1 MMSHAHT
8 HTHVPRTLGACDLTH
23 MRVAYAQNPGSM
35 FAHAHMCVAEARKPW
50 GRGHTSGCLVAHAA
64 FALMFE
70 CVTSQRCVLPTR
82 ADMCVAE
89 GGAVMTWLHVVS
101 SHASPHTHT
110 RTRAHVCGASREPRP
125 WSLTCAHTHTHAC
138 CRRRESVVTLPVACS
153 GCTCTQPPV
162 CGRSKGLRPRR
173 RRRCFCDVRTFVV
186 AQRCVSG
193 SMPRTHMCVSA
204 RSPGSR
210 FRFVAFVSGVC

>member
-1 MMSHAHT
+1 MSHAHT

-82 ADMCVAE
+82 ADMCVVE

-125 WSLTCAHTHTHAC
+125 WSLTCAHTHTCVLQTQGVRGHASSC
-138 CRRRESVVTLPVACS
+138 LFW
-153 GCTCTQPPV
+153 
-162 CGRSKGLRPRR
+162 L
-173 RRRCFCDVRTFVV
+173 
-186 AQRCVSG
+186 
-193 SMPRTHMCVSA
+193 HMHATA
-204 RSPGSR
+204 RVWQKQGAEATTSQA
-210 FRFVAFVSGVC
+210 VLL